1 MCAVVCLFIAL
12 LLEREFKKNKNKK
25 IFQNLF
31 GTFKMQ
37 KLIIMME
44 VTMKFIKI
52 LRGEFTDWDIL
63 TFRMTQDKLQNTA
76 DIFSWRSSRTS
87 FPLLFAIMLSSFSR
101 QQDERAH
108 CKSANIKQIESRP
121 SASCL

>member
-12 LLEREFKKNKNKK
+12 LLEREFKKIKIKK

-76 DIFSWRSSRTS
+76 DIFSCRSSRTS

-108 CKSANIKQIESRP
+108 CKSANIKQIDSRN
-121 SASCL
+121 A